1 MEERGDVCFDDL
13 FSPHAGKSEII
24 TTFQALLELL
34 KHQFVKAA
42 QESTFGR
49 IVIRY
54 NPDHS
59 EEESFGEFGES
70 E

>member
-1 MEERGDVCFDDL
+1 MEERDGVDFDEL
-13 FSPHAGKSEII
+13 FSPNAGKSEII

-34 KHQFVKAA
+34 KHQYVKAE
-42 QESTFGR
+42 QDETFGR

-54 NPDHS
+54 NPEHS
-59 EEESFGEFGES
+59 EEESFGEFGEF